1 MRLFCICSVLLPA
14 LAGVAF
20 GEGTYQRTK
29 DGKTIV
35 WNNDPKPGDAA
46 AWFGD
51 RDRERYATKVGTLS
65 WYAANG
71 AVYVRYFGNMV
82 RGKFNGMVNLHIKGR
97 TDHAI
102 FVDGQQTTPWA
113 PGRAPSRR
121 VAQFPALRPAKPAVA
136 VEAPAEG
143 PPTVR
148 KTENVQRPALSAS
161 RVAPTRLRNS
171 TARSTPKSESVP
183 EQPAQPPIEDTQAK
197 KLSEQRPGPASPPLT
212 SKPASAVLPPTNSPA
227 RQAGVAEPEPP
238 TEGPGVVQAES
249 VLAAAS
255 SSPGEQPATPSS
267 QSFPEQAAQPPMEDT
282 SAVLI
287 QPSEKSVPTPPTSKK
302 SQAEVEDSLQSLA
315 RPPSSLLAVPETAAS
330 PEASPRLTKAEV
342 INIANAKAR
351 THGYNRTDYRR
362 PEPQYNAAHK
372 IWSVSY
378 ERRVADG
385 MEEAG
390 EHFSVIVD
398 DKTKG
403 TVLLLRR

>member
-1 MRLFCICSVLLPA
+1 VF
-14 LAGVAF
+14 AGVAF

-51 RDRERYATKVGTLS
+51 RDRERYATKVGTLT
-65 WYAANG
+65 WYTANG

-82 RGKFNGMVNLHIKGR
+82 RGKFNGMVNVHVKGE

-102 FVDGQQTTPWA
+102 FVDGQQTTGWA
-113 PGRAPSRR
+113 AGRAPSRR
-121 VAQFPALRPAKPAVA
+121 VAQLPALRPAKPAVGA
-136 VEAPAEG
+136 EAPAEG

-148 KTENVQRPALSAS
+148 KTENAQRPALSAT

-171 TARSTPKSESVP
+171 TPKPVREQAARPTPNSESVP
-183 EQPAQPPIEDTQAK
+183 EQAAQHPIEDTPAK
-197 KLSEQRPGPASPPLT
+197 ELSEQQARPANPAVI

-227 RQAGVAEPEPP
+227 RQAGVAEAEPP
-238 TEGPGVVQAES
+238 AEGPGVVQAES
-249 VLAAAS
+249 ALATAS

-267 QSFPEQAAQPPMEDT
+267 QSFREQAAQPPMEDT
-282 SAVLI
+282 PAVLI
-287 QPSEKSVPTPPTSKK
+287 QPPEKSVSTPPTSKK

-315 RPPSSLLAVPETAAS
+315 RPPSSLLAVPEIAAS

-362 PEPQYNAAHK
+362 PEPQYNAAYK
-372 IWSVSY
+372 IWSVPY
-378 ERRVADG
+378 ERRVVDG